1 MLATKKSSD
10 KTLPQDITTEELM
23 KVDYHFNYSENELKA
38 DWKRLKK
45 ITFLLTLKEKITN
58 FIDEKKNYYY
68 TSQYIKYKTNGV

>member
-45 ITFLLTLKEKITN
+45 ITTFKSGSQWKPEAGRWGYRPN
-58 FIDEKKNYYY
+58 PRRYRRYYPA
-68 TSQYIKYKTNGV
+68 